1 MNLAKIKCL
10 DDAAGNFD
18 TALSY
23 TGMLYP
29 LLMLLKYGAVIG
41 LLSCV
46 YRKLYRHLCTIS
58 VLLSGDSCTLP
69 LAVGGPDILKA
80 ITLPLGYRGSL
91 LSVLVSLIQCFSA
104 FIQC

>member
-46 YRKLYRHLCTIS
+46 YRK
-58 VLLSGDSCTLP
+58 
-69 LAVGGPDILKA
+69 
-80 ITLPLGYRGSL
+80 
-91 LSVLVSLIQCFSA
+91 
-104 FIQC
+104 